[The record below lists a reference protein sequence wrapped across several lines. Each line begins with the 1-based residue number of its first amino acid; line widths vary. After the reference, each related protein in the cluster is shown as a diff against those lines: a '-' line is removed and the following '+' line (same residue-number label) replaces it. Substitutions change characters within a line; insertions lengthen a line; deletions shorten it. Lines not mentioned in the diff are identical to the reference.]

1 LIAKG
6 HKCPTEIWEYSS
18 LILWQRWSAEESG
31 VAIEGFW
38 RNNIRIRKYSNLSK
52 SMWKPFST
60 SRPLLIY
67 SLQHKN
73 LRDLRGPSM
82 VKYAKKK

>member
-1 LIAKG
+1 M
-6 HKCPTEIWEYSS
+6 
-18 LILWQRWSAEESG
+18 
-31 VAIEGFW
+31 
-38 RNNIRIRKYSNLSK
+38 RISKYSNLSK

-82 VKYAKKK
+82 VKYAKKNSNPKQI